1 MKSLHSPYNPQFEPR
16 PGMKPKWL
24 REVQTCFWLSLPLA
38 TAQVLQSATGFV
50 DTVMMGMLGSQ
61 TIAAGGL
68 GATVFMGL
76 LLIATAIVAAVSPMV
91 AEAYGAGMDSRVRIV
106 VQQGLLLAIALGIPL
121 MLLLRSM
128 EPILQGLGQS
138 PDLIPLMGVYLRAVS
153 WGAIPALLV
162 AVLRSFV
169 AALSKPRPVMVVVLL
184 GTGINGVANY
194 TLMFGLFGFPRLGL
208 AGIGYASALSFWGML
223 LLLTGYIFLNQELK
237 LYPIFEGRLRLEP
250 KSFRGLLRIGIPMGI
265 LSLVEAGM
273 FTLTTLLVGLLGT
286 VPLAAHQIALQTA
299 ALTFMVPMGIG
310 LGTTVQVGQRLGQKD
325 ALGMRLAGFAGIGLG
340 GVFMLLMAI
349 AMWLMPQTI
358 VSLYLDVQDPANQEV
373 VALAIRLLLVAAIF
387 QIVDGVQVT
396 ATGALRGMQDTRIP
410 MIIGIIS
417 YWGIGLSS
425 GYLLGFHFG
434 MGSVGLWLGWAIGLL
449 AAAIVLTWRFAR
461 ASRVLNQPMD

>member
-1 MKSLHSPYNPQFEPR
+1 MKSLHSPYNPHFEPQ

-38 TAQVLQSATGFV
+38 TAQVLQAATGFV

-61 TIAAGGL
+61 AIAAGGL

-76 LLIATAIVAAVSPMV
+76 LLIATAIVSAVSPMV
-91 AEAYGAGMDSRVRIV
+91 AEAYGAGMDGRVRLV

-121 MLLLRSM
+121 TLLLRNM

-138 PDLIPLMGVYLRAVS
+138 PDLIPLMGVYLKAVS
-153 WGAIPALLV
+153 WGAIPGLIV

-169 AALSKPRPVMVVVLL
+169 SSLSKPRPVMIVVML
-184 GTGINGVANY
+184 GTAINVVANY
-194 TLMFGLFGFPRLGL
+194 TLMFGLFGLPRLGL

-223 LLLTGYIFLNQELK
+223 LLLTGYILLNQELR
-237 LYPIFEGRLRLEP
+237 LYPIFEGRFRLDP
-250 KSFRGLLRIGIPMGI
+250 KCFRGLLQIGIPMGV

-349 AMWLMPQTI
+349 VIWLMPQTI

-417 YWGIGLSS
+417 YWGIGLTS

-434 MGSVGLWLGWAIGLL
+434 MGSVGLWLGWAVGLL
-449 AAAIVLTWRFAR
+449 AAATVLTWRFAR
-461 ASRVLNQPMD
+461 ASRLLR

>member
-1 MKSLHSPYNPQFEPR
+1 MKSLHSTYEPQFEP
-16 PGMKPKWL
+16 PPSMKSKWL
-24 REVQTCFWLSLPLA
+24 MEVQTCFWLSLPLA
-38 TAQVLQSATGFV
+38 TAQVLQAATGFV

-61 TIAAGGL
+61 AIAAGGL

-76 LLIATAIVAAVSPMV
+76 LLIATAIVSAVSPMV
-91 AEAYGAGMDSRVRIV
+91 AEAYGAGVKGRVRVV
-106 VQQGLLLAIALGIPL
+106 VQQGLIVAIALGFPL
-121 MLLLRSM
+121 TLLVRNM

-138 PDLIPLMGVYLRAVS
+138 PDLIPLMVVYLKAVS
-153 WGAIPALLV
+153 WGAIPGLLV

-169 AALSKPRPVMVVVLL
+169 SALSKPRPVMLVVML
-184 GTGINGVANY
+184 GTVINVVANY
-194 TLMFGLFGFPRLGL
+194 TLMFGLLGLPRLGL
-208 AGIGYASALSFWGML
+208 AGIGYASALSFWSML
-223 LLLTGYIFLNQELK
+223 LLLTGYILLNREFQHYPILGGTFRFDLK
-237 LYPIFEGRLRLEP
+237 L
-250 KSFRGLLRIGIPMGI
+250 SQQLLQIGVPMGV

-273 FTLTTLLVGLLGT
+273 FTLTTLLMGWLGT
-286 VPLAAHQIALQTA
+286 IPLAAHQIALQTA

-340 GVFMLLMAI
+340 GVFMLMMAI
-349 AMWLMPQTI
+349 AIWLMPQPI

-373 VALAIRLLLVAAIF
+373 VTLAIRLLLVAAIF

-417 YWGIGLSS
+417 YWGIGLTS
-425 GYLLGFHFG
+425 GYLLGFRFG

-449 AAAIVLTWRFAR
+449 VAALVLTWRFVR
-461 ASRVLNQPMD
+461 ASRVRVNP

>member
-1 MKSLHSPYNPQFEPR
+1 MR
-16 PGMKPKWL
+16 PKWL

-38 TAQVLQSATGFV
+38 TAQVLQAATGFV

-61 TIAAGGL
+61 AIAAGGL

-76 LLIATAIVAAVSPMV
+76 LLIATAIVSAVSPMV
-91 AEAYGAGMDSRVRIV
+91 AEAYGAGMDGRVRIV

-121 MLLLRSM
+121 TLLLRNM

-138 PDLIPLMGVYLRAVS
+138 PGLIPLMGVYLKAVS
-153 WGAIPALLV
+153 WGAIPGLIV

-169 AALSKPRPVMVVVLL
+169 SSLSKPRPVMIVVML
-184 GTGINGVANY
+184 GTVINVVANY
-194 TLMFGLFGFPRLGL
+194 TLMFGLFGLPRLGL

-223 LLLTGYIFLNQELK
+223 LLLTGYILLNQELS
-237 LYPIFEGRLRLEP
+237 LYPIFEGRFRLDP
-250 KSFRGLLRIGIPMGI
+250 KCFKGLLRIGVPMGV

-349 AMWLMPQTI
+349 AIWLMPQTI

-417 YWGIGLSS
+417 YWGIGLTS

-434 MGSVGLWLGWAIGLL
+434 MGSVGLWLGWAVGLL
-449 AAAIVLTWRFAR
+449 AAATVLTWRFAR
-461 ASRVLNQPMD
+461 ASRLLK